1 MNKSVF
7 DQPDNFTNRELSW
20 LEFNQRILGEARDR
34 KNPLF
39 ERMKFLSITASN
51 LDEFF
56 MVRIA
61 SLKDMVNAGYQK
73 KDIAGMTAQEQL
85 RALNEKMQAFCE
97 KQYTTYNRALLP
109 KLSEEGLEIISFS
122 ELSEKEMDFLEEYFH
137 ENIYPVL
144 TPMAIDSSRPF
155 PLIQNKTLNIAALIK
170 SRNKDKKEKKEY
182 DIATVQVPS
191 VLPRVILLPQKDG
204 PKRKCRVILLENVI
218 EHYLDVLFL
227 NHEIICSAPYRIM
240 RNADL
245 SIDEDDAED
254 LLKEIEKSLKMR
266 QWGEVIKFEYEERMD
281 KRLVKYLK
289 KQFKVH
295 SCDMY
300 AFNGPLDLT
309 FLMKCYGIEG
319 FEDLKEAPY
328 IPQKNKKLRAD
339 KNIFNQIRKGDVLL
353 HHPYESFDPI
363 VAFIKQAAEDEN
375 VLAIK
380 QTLYRVSGHSPIIAA
395 LAQAAENGKQ
405 VTVLVELKARF
416 DEENNINWARKLEK
430 AGCHVIYGL
439 VGLKTHCKIALVVR
453 READGI
459 RRYVHLGTGNYNDS
473 TAKLYTDTGMFTCR
487 NAVGED
493 ATAVFNMLSGYS
505 EPANWN
511 QLIVAPIWMKKRF
524 LEMIARET
532 QNAKEGKPAKIIA
545 KCNSLCD
552 RKIILALYEASCAG
566 VQIDLIVRGICC
578 LVAGKPGVSEN
589 IRVRSIV
596 GTFLEHARIFYF
608 YNDGNEEVYMGS
620 ADWMPRNLDRRVEIV
635 FPVEAPDLKEKAKH
649 ILDVQLRDTLKAH
662 CLLEDGTYRKVDRR
676 GKEAVE
682 AQKTFCE
689 EAIAAANES
698 KEKVRKKRTFDP
710 LFSPQ
715 EAE

>member
-137 ENIYPVL
+137 KNIYPVL

-339 KNIFNQIRKGDVLL
+339 KNMFNQIRKGDVLL

-532 QNAKEGKPAKIIA
+532 QNAKEGKPARIIA

-689 EAIAAANES
+689 EAIAVANES

>member
-137 ENIYPVL
+137 KNIYPVL

-328 IPQKNKKLRAD
+328 IPQKNKQLRAD
-339 KNIFNQIRKGDVLL
+339 KTIFNQIRKGDVLL

-532 QNAKEGKPAKIIA
+532 QNAKEGKPARIIA

>member
-137 ENIYPVL
+137 KNIYPVL

-439 VGLKTHCKIALVVR
+439 VGLKTHCKIALIVR

>member
-1 MNKSVF
+1 MNKNVF

-137 ENIYPVL
+137 QNIYPVL